1 MPKFVLETVHLAKT
15 LAEICNDK
23 DEGCPIGG
31 GDGTD
36 DWTAFYCPFE
46 KPCDE
51 IIPADW
57 QALEVKDED

>member
-1 MPKFVLETVHLAKT
+1 MPKFTLETVLPAKK

-31 GDGTD
+31 DGFSD

-57 QALEVKDED
+57 QALEVDNED